1 LGPLQQKHSTIAN
14 IKSKN
19 TFDLFKHVIS
29 LFGPI
34 CINAKSKRF
43 LHRSFIDFRFG
54 LFMRPKKI
62 KGSAQDNSG
71 RILAIDLT
79 PGLNLWKLE
88 IRRNGQNQHG
98 ITYDNGVIF
107 AGTGKNTTLLA
118 LNPTDGKVIWQ
129 TIPAGDPNKNYITQ
143 GPPTVWKN
151 IALIG
156 HATSSGPINPDLK
169 GKVTAFNRTNGEKLW
184 SSTNTVGPPIQHENA
199 NKNGGA
205 PIWTG

>member
-1 LGPLQQKHSTIAN
+1 MSYLSLDQFALMPNLRGFFIAQ
-14 IKSKN
+14 
-19 TFDLFKHVIS
+19 
-29 LFGPI
+29 
-34 CINAKSKRF
+34 F
-43 LHRSFIDFRFG
+43 LDFRFG

-184 SSTNTVGPPIQHENA
+184 SSTNTVGPRIQHENA
-199 NKNGGA
+199 TKNGGA